1 MKTYKDYKDFW
12 DIFLNK
18 WLGDHNYFIQNDP
31 DGQAFFPKDSCGNLI
46 QTDLYKNIAYMPEPY
61 YTGEAFKGAEC
72 WEDFK
77 DAIVVLDLNPG
88 LSHEAD
94 SLKSKNSPSHPIL
107 EDLEEWGYSKGINND
122 KYSPFISTNNSIPG
136 VTWWKSK
143 RLAWFCRF
151 LSVDSVDNVRE
162 MMFAFELCPFH
173 SKSWNITL
181 DSKSIDFIKQNVLTP
196 VASILTG
203 SGKKRLGYCF
213 GKDWEKIFSQIGF
226 EEVAKWGIDYD
237 NPSKPFVSPSV
248 SAISSGSWPKKTG
261 TSTNIN
267 RIYKLYRGYIKDKD
281 RHIDQEIYFL
291 CLRGLGTFA
300 APGPVFAK
308 TEERIKDDMKRL
320 YNINV

>member
-1 MKTYKDYKDFW
+1 MTYRDYKSFW

-18 WLGDHNYFIQNDP
+18 WRSNHDDLIQNDP
-31 DGQAFFPKDSCGNLI
+31 AGQAFFPKDSRGNLI
-46 QTDLYKNIAYMPEPY
+46 QTDLLENIACMPEPY
-61 YTGEAFKGAEC
+61 YTGEAFKGAER

-88 LSHEAD
+88 LSHESD

-107 EDLEEWGYSKGINND
+107 EDLAKGGYSKGINND
-122 KYSPFISTNNSIPG
+122 KYSPFISTNKSIPG

-143 RLAWFCRF
+143 RLTWFSRF
-151 LSVDSVDNVRE
+151 LSVGNVRE
-162 MMFAFELCPFH
+162 KMFAFELCPFH

-181 DSKSIDFIKQNVLTP
+181 NPKSIDFINRNVLTP

-203 SGKKRLGYCF
+203 NGKSRLGYCF

-237 NPSKPFVSPSV
+237 NLSKPFVSPSG
-248 SAISSGSWPKKTG
+248 SAISSESWPKKTG

-267 RIYKLYRGYIKDKD
+267 RIYKLYRGYINDT
-281 RHIDQEIYFL
+281 EIYFL
-291 CLRGLGTFA
+291 CLRGSGTFT
-300 APGPVFAK
+300 APGPVFAN
-308 TEERIKDDMKRL
+308 TEEGIKEDMKRL